1 MTKPPSLVTVI
12 VIDTNFIPRQGL
24 TAHGVGK
31 PSVHSH
37 QIPPLLP
44 PPLLGIMMG
53 LWPIAPR
60 DVSVGRTAHMRFLA
74 SIYTPTG
81 NRRLN
86 ELIGFLLCVSALLL
100 FLALASYSPLDP
112 SLNSAS
118 VLTGTHAARNWIG
131 VVGAL
136 ISDLA
141 LQFFGIGAF
150 LLPVFPAML
159 GMRWFGSRKV
169 QSPIAK
175 SLGGIWLVMF
185 VPAMLALLPGHLR
198 WMNVIPIEG
207 LMGRVVGDMLIHYLN
222 VAGAYIVCASVLA
235 VALYLSTAFS
245 FSSIRLWAPTRFA
258 WVTALW
264 NRYLDWQEER
274 AKRRQQKELENR
286 RISKPVVKTQLI
298 PSRQAGAEP
307 TVQARVAPE
316 PRRTGIERMLGPEVV
331 EDVPAATGGI
341 LPESLAAVESAID
354 PQVTQRADSDHK
366 AKTTMPRIA
375 GGYKLPSSS
384 LLQRADEQQTVDAD
398 ELKLLAQVLTEKY
411 AEFDVHGQITQIN
424 PGPVVT
430 TFEFKPDA
438 GIKYSRITNLTD
450 DLCLA
455 LKAESILIERMA
467 GKSTVGIQV
476 PNREREI
483 IWLRENIESQEFMG
497 QKSKL
502 TMALGKDINGRI
514 VVADLA
520 GMPHLLIA
528 GSTGAGK
535 SVAINAFIMSILYKA
550 TPDQVRL
557 ILVDP
562 KRLELGNY
570 EGVPHLYTPIITEP
584 KLAANALR
592 NAVREMERRL
602 KLLAAK
608 GVRNIDQYNRLFDS
622 ATPSLFEEDSDDK
635 PIPYIVII
643 IDELADLMML
653 DSSNVEESITRLAQ
667 MARAV
672 GIHLVLATQRPS
684 VDVITG
690 LIKANFPAR
699 ISFRVATKVDSR
711 TILDAN
717 GAEALLGKGD
727 MLYLPSGSARVHRLH
742 APLVTEKEISAVVE
756 FWKQQGT
763 AEYQQQFLE
772 VPKDERET
780 SAGGS
785 TGEGSDSGGEDDPLY
800 QDAVKLVVE
809 FGKASTSLLQR
820 RLRIGYGRA
829 AHLIDLMEQDGI
841 VGAADGPKPREVLKR
856 PDWISE
862 IEETAR

>member
-1 MTKPPSLVTVI
+1 
-12 VIDTNFIPRQGL
+12 
-24 TAHGVGK
+24 
-31 PSVHSH
+31 
-37 QIPPLLP
+37 
-44 PPLLGIMMG
+44 
-53 LWPIAPR
+53 
-60 DVSVGRTAHMRFLA
+60 MRFLA
-74 SIYTPTG
+74 SIFTPTG

-86 ELIGFLLCVSALLL
+86 ELVGFLLCVSALLL

-131 VVGAL
+131 VVGAVV
-136 ISDLA
+136 SDLT
-141 LQFFGIGAF
+141 LQFFGVGAF

-159 GMRWFGSRKV
+159 GVRWFASRKI

-175 SLGGIWLVMF
+175 SLGGTWLVMF
-185 VPAMLALLPGHLR
+185 IPALLALLPGHLR

-207 LMGRVVGDMLIHYLN
+207 LMGRVVGDILIHYLN
-222 VAGAYIVCASVLA
+222 IAGAYIVCASVLA

-245 FSSIRLWAPTRFA
+245 FSSIQLWAPTRFA
-258 WVTALW
+258 FVTALW
-264 NRYLDWQEER
+264 NRYQDWQEER
-274 AKRRQQKELENR
+274 AKRQQQKELDKR

-298 PSRQAGAEP
+298 PSRQAAAEP
-307 TVQARVAPE
+307 NVQARVAPE
-316 PRRTGIERMLGPEVV
+316 PRRTGIERMLEPEVK
-331 EDVPAATGGI
+331 EDAPAATGGI
-341 LPESLAAVESAID
+341 LPESLAAVETAAD
-354 PQVTQRADSDHK
+354 PEVTQRADSDHK
-366 AKTTMPRIA
+366 PKTTMPRIA

-384 LLQRADEQQTVDAD
+384 LLQRPDEQQTVDAD

-411 AEFDVHGQITQIN
+411 AEFEVHGQITQIN

-497 QKSKL
+497 SKSKL
-502 TMALGKDINGRI
+502 TMAMGKDINGRI
-514 VVADLA
+514 VTADLN

-528 GSTGAGK
+528 GSTGSGK

-608 GVRNIDQYNRLFDS
+608 GVRNIDQYNRLFDNGG
-622 ATPSLFEEDSDDK
+622 TPSLFEEESDDK

-742 APLVTEKEISAVVE
+742 APLVTEKEIAAVVE
-756 FWKQQGT
+756 FWKQQGS

-772 VPKDERET
+772 APKDEREA
-780 SAGGS
+780 SGG
-785 TGEGSDSGGEDDPLY
+785 TDGVEGSASSGGEDDPLY

-820 RLRIGYGRA
+820 RLRVGYGRA

-862 IEETAR
+862 IEETMR

>member
-1 MTKPPSLVTVI
+1 
-12 VIDTNFIPRQGL
+12 
-24 TAHGVGK
+24 
-31 PSVHSH
+31 
-37 QIPPLLP
+37 
-44 PPLLGIMMG
+44 
-53 LWPIAPR
+53 
-60 DVSVGRTAHMRFLA
+60 MRFLA
-74 SIYTPTG
+74 SIFVPTS

-118 VLTGTHAARNWIG
+118 VLTGTRVARNWIG

-136 ISDLA
+136 ISDVT

-150 LLPVFPAML
+150 LLPVFPGLL
-159 GMRWFGSRKV
+159 GLRWFASRKI
-169 QSPIAK
+169 QSPVAK
-175 SLGGIWLVMF
+175 SLGGIWLVVF
-185 VPAMLALLPGHLR
+185 VPALLALLPGQLR
-198 WMNVIPIEG
+198 WLHVVPIEG
-207 LMGRVVGDMLIHYLN
+207 LLGRVVGDLLIHYLN
-222 VAGAYIVCASVLA
+222 LAGAYIVCASVLA

-245 FSSIRLWAPTRFA
+245 FSSIQLWMPTRFA
-258 WVTALW
+258 FVTALW
-264 NRYLDWQEER
+264 NRYQDWQGER
-274 AKRRQQKELENR
+274 AKRRQQKELDKR

-298 PSRQAGAEP
+298 PSRPAAEP
-307 TVQARVAPE
+307 VGPAKFAAE
-316 PRRTGIERMLGPEVV
+316 PRRTGIERMLEPEVT
-331 EDVPAATGGI
+331 ERPSTATGGI
-341 LPESLAAVESAID
+341 LTESLEGVETAVD

-366 AKTTMPRIA
+366 AKTTMPKIA

-384 LLQRADEQQTVDAD
+384 LLQRPDEQQTVDAD

-497 QKSKL
+497 TKSKL

-742 APLVTEKEISAVVE
+742 APLVTEKEIAAVVE
-756 FWKQQGT
+756 FWKAQGS

-772 VPKDERET
+772 APKDEREAGSGGGDVEG
-780 SAGGS
+780 SAGN
-785 TGEGSDSGGEDDPLY
+785 GENDPLY
-800 QDAVKLVVE
+800 QDAVRLVVE

-862 IEETAR
+862 IEESMR